1 MIYFVIFMFIKNKI
15 TLVTVRRH
23 ILCII
28 MNHELQDILYSSFA
42 WTYYPLTAQNGLLK
56 SY

>member
-1 MIYFVIFMFIKNKI
+1 MFIKNKI